1 MKENN
6 KLEKIDIIYEDDDLV
21 VINKPAGIAVH
32 GDGKTKQKTLVEWI
46 KKKYPETEG
55 VGENIVIDED
65 EEIER
70 PGIVHRLDKETS
82 GALIIAKNVWSFE
95 FLKDQFKER
104 KISKMYVA
112 FADGEIR
119 TERGVI
125 RKPIGRSKDDVRK
138 RSVKPEGEM
147 KEAETIF
154 RVIKTVGHASG
165 KATLLALWP
174 KTGRTHQIR
183 VHLNSIRHPVI
194 ADFLYGK
201 MQNSLEFK
209 RLALHAR
216 EINFETFSG
225 KKVSVVAPFPSDFK
239 KAFEIFD
246 ISEKDLLK

>member
-1 MKENN
+1 MIENN
-6 KLEKIDIIYEDDDLV
+6 KIGKIDILYEDDDLV

-46 KKKYPETEG
+46 KKKFPETEG
-55 VGENIVIDED
+55 VGENMISDED

-82 GALIIAKNVWSFE
+82 GALIVAKNVWSYE
-95 FLKDQFKER
+95 ILKDQFKER

-119 TERGVI
+119 AERGVI
-125 RKPIGRSKDDVRK
+125 RKPIGRSKEDARK
-138 RSVKPEGEM
+138 RSVKPTGDM

-154 RVIKTVGHASG
+154 RVIKVSGHSFG

-183 VHLNSIRHPVI
+183 VHLNSIRHPVV
-194 ADFLYGK
+194 ADSLYGK
-201 MQNSLEFK
+201 SQNSLEFK

-216 EINFETFSG
+216 EINFESLSG
-225 KKVSVVAPFPSDFK
+225 KKITVVAPFPPDFK
-239 KAFEIFD
+239 KAFEIFKID
-246 ISEKDLLK
+246 EKDLLK